1 MSAITEAEVTAIV
14 GETDALILRELIRT
28 QACAEELA
36 KAAELV
42 CNCSSVDL
50 EASRGLPLRL
60 QRLVDLLSVTALER
74 MRRMTAK
81 GHIVGADSTFRK
93 QAIGGSS

>member
-1 MSAITEAEVTAIV
+1 MPAITEAEVTAIV

-42 CNCSSVDL
+42 CTRSSADL
-50 EASRGLPLRL
+50 EAPRGLPLRL
-60 QRLVDLLSVTALER
+60 QRLVDLLSVTTLER
-74 MRRMTAK
+74 RRRMTAEAN
-81 GHIVGADSTFRK
+81 IVGADSTFRNM
-93 QAIGGSS
+93 QSGGSS